1 MCSKNFTKRAI
12 VREHFPRFSKIITDF
27 SQPYLMNFALLPW
40 AIDHEEIRKA
50 NRNRRCYGALTVF
63 AFLEVR
69 NEPDKDLVRE
79 RQVL

>member
-1 MCSKNFTKRAI
+1 
-12 VREHFPRFSKIITDF
+12 
-27 SQPYLMNFALLPW
+27 MNASMLPW
-40 AIDHEEIRKA
+40 AIDNEEIRKA

-69 NEPDKDLVRE
+69 NEPDKDLVRQ